1 MTKYIKL
8 SPAST
13 IFYSHTLKLKILK
26 GMKVEL
32 TDNLKDNPIIR
43 RALSNGHLVV
53 EEVEDPKV
61 VEDNE
66 VEDTNP
72 VEDQEVD
79 QEGDDQGEEVED
91 PKVVDDNEVED
102 TNPVEDQEVDQDGDD
117 QGEEVEDPSDE
128 VADLIQKAKEMY
140 EGGQSVKSISKAFTF
155 DQLSQMLAFYEFTVD
170 ESDNNLSLT
179 KVLVEQFK
187 L

>member
-13 IFYSHTLKLKILK
+13 IFYSHTLKLKVLK

-32 TDNLKDNPIIR
+32 TDNLKDHPIIR

-66 VEDTNP
+66 VEDP
-72 VEDQEVD
+72 
-79 QEGDDQGEEVED
+79 
-91 PKVVDDNEVED
+91 
-102 TNPVEDQEVDQDGDD
+102 NPVEDQEVDQDGDD

-128 VADLIQKAKEMY
+128 VSDLIQKAKEMY
-140 EGGQSVKSISKAFTF
+140 EKGQSVKSISKAFTF

>member
-32 TDNLKDNPIIR
+32 TDNLKDNPIIS

-61 VEDNE
+61 VENNE
-66 VEDTNP
+66 VEDP
-72 VEDQEVD
+72 
-79 QEGDDQGEEVED
+79 
-91 PKVVDDNEVED
+91 
-102 TNPVEDQEVDQDGDD
+102 NPVEDQEVDQDGDD

-128 VADLIQKAKEMY
+128 VSGLIQKAKEMY

>member
-66 VEDTNP
+66 VEDPNP

-79 QEGDDQGEEVED
+79 QEGEDQVEEVED
-91 PKVVDDNEVED
+91 S
-102 TNPVEDQEVDQDGDD
+102 
-117 QGEEVEDPSDE
+117 SDE
-128 VADLIQKAKEMY
+128 VSELIQKAKEMY

>member
-53 EEVEDPKV
+53 EEVEDPQV
-61 VEDNE
+61 VE
-66 VEDTNP
+66 
-72 VEDQEVD
+72 
-79 QEGDDQGEEVED
+79 
-91 PKVVDDNEVED
+91 DNEVED

-117 QGEEVEDPSDE
+117 QGEEVEDPSNE
-128 VADLIQKAKEMY
+128 VSDLIQKAKEMY
-140 EGGQSVKSISKAFTF
+140 EKGQSVKSISKAIHF
-155 DQLSQMLAFYEFTVD
+155 DQLSLMLAFYEFTVD
-170 ESDNNLSLT
+170 
-179 KVLVEQFK
+179 
-187 L
+187 

>member
-43 RALSNGHLVV
+43 RALSNGHLVL

-66 VEDTNP
+66 VEDTNQ
-72 VEDQEVD
+72 VEDQE
-79 QEGDDQGEEVED
+79 
-91 PKVVDDNEVED
+91 
-102 TNPVEDQEVDQDGDD
+102 GDD

-128 VADLIQKAKEMY
+128 VSELIQKAKEMY

>member
-66 VEDTNP
+66 VEDP
-72 VEDQEVD
+72 
-79 QEGDDQGEEVED
+79 
-91 PKVVDDNEVED
+91 
-102 TNPVEDQEVDQDGDD
+102 NPVEDQEVDQDGDD
-117 QGEEVEDPSDE
+117 QGEEVEDTSDE
-128 VADLIQKAKEMY
+128 VSGLIQKAKEMY

>member
-13 IFYSHTLKLKILK
+13 IFYSHTLKLKIMK
-26 GMKVEL
+26 GTKVEL

-43 RALSNGHLVV
+43 KALSNGHLVV

-91 PKVVDDNEVED
+91 P
-102 TNPVEDQEVDQDGDD
+102 
-117 QGEEVEDPSDE
+117 SDE
-128 VADLIQKAKEMY
+128 VSDLIQKAKEMY

>member
-43 RALSNGHLVV
+43 RALSNGHLVL

-61 VEDNE
+61 V
-66 VEDTNP
+66 
-72 VEDQEVD
+72 
-79 QEGDDQGEEVED
+79 G
-91 PKVVDDNEVED
+91 DNEVED

-117 QGEEVEDPSDE
+117 QGEEVEDTSDE
-128 VADLIQKAKEMY
+128 VSGLIQKAKEMY

>member
-43 RALSNGHLVV
+43 RALSNGHLVM

-66 VEDTNP
+66 VEDIN
-72 VEDQEVD
+72 Q
-79 QEGDDQGEEVED
+79 VED
-91 PKVVDDNEVED
+91 P
-102 TNPVEDQEVDQDGDD
+102 EVDQDGDD
-117 QGEEVEDPSDE
+117 QGEKVEDPSDE
-128 VADLIQKAKEMY
+128 VSDLIQKAKEMY
-140 EGGQSVKSISKAFTF
+140 ENGQSVKSISKAFTF

>member
-53 EEVEDPKV
+53 EEVEYPKV

-66 VEDTNP
+66 VEDTNQ
-72 VEDQEVD
+72 VEDQGVD
-79 QEGDDQGEEVED
+79 QEGDDQV
-91 PKVVDDNEVED
+91 
-102 TNPVEDQEVDQDGDD
+102 
-117 QGEEVEDPSDE
+117 EEVEDPSDE
-128 VADLIQKAKEMY
+128 VSDLIQKAKEMY
-140 EGGQSVKSISKAFTF
+140 EKGQSVKSISKAFTF

>member
-43 RALSNGHLVV
+43 RALSNGHLVM

-79 QEGDDQGEEVED
+79 Q
-91 PKVVDDNEVED
+91 
-102 TNPVEDQEVDQDGDD
+102 DGDD
-117 QGEEVEDPSDE
+117 PWEEVEDPSDE
-128 VADLIQKAKEMY
+128 VSELIQKAKEMY
-140 EGGQSVKSISKAFTF
+140 EGGQSVKRISKAFTF
-155 DQLSQMLAFYEFTVD
+155 DQLSQMLAFYEFTVE
-170 ESDNNLSLT
+170 ESDNNLNLT

>member
-8 SPAST
+8 NPAST

-43 RALSNGHLVV
+43 RAMSNGHLVV

-72 VEDQEVD
+72 VEDQEA
-79 QEGDDQGEEVED
+79 
-91 PKVVDDNEVED
+91 
-102 TNPVEDQEVDQDGDD
+102 DD

-128 VADLIQKAKEMY
+128 VSDLIQKAKEMY

-170 ESDNNLSLT
+170 ESDNNLSLA

>member
-13 IFYSHTLKLKILK
+13 IFYSHTIKLKILK

-66 VEDTNP
+66 VEDLNP
-72 VEDQEVD
+72 VE
-79 QEGDDQGEEVED
+79 G
-91 PKVVDDNEVED
+91 
-102 TNPVEDQEVDQDGDD
+102 QEVDQDGDD
-117 QGEEVEDPSDE
+117 QWEEVEDPSDE
-128 VADLIQKAKEMY
+128 VSELIQKAKEMY

>member
-8 SPAST
+8 NPAST

-66 VEDTNP
+66 VEDP
-72 VEDQEVD
+72 DQEVA
-79 QEGDDQGEEVED
+79 QEGDDQEEEVED
-91 PKVVDDNEVED
+91 PKVVEDNEVED
-102 TNPVEDQEVDQDGDD
+102 PDQEVAQEGDD
-117 QGEEVEDPSDE
+117 QEEEVEDPSDE
-128 VADLIQKAKEMY
+128 VSDLIQKAKEMY

>member
-26 GMKVEL
+26 GMKIEL
-32 TDNLKDNPIIR
+32 TDNLKDNPIIH
-43 RALSNGHLVV
+43 RALSNGHLVM

-79 QEGDDQGEEVED
+79 QDGDDQVEEVED
-91 PKVVDDNEVED
+91 L
-102 TNPVEDQEVDQDGDD
+102 
-117 QGEEVEDPSDE
+117 SDE
-128 VADLIQKAKEMY
+128 VSELIQKAKEMY

>member
-43 RALSNGHLVV
+43 RALSNGHLVM

-61 VEDNE
+61 VE
-66 VEDTNP
+66 
-72 VEDQEVD
+72 
-79 QEGDDQGEEVED
+79 
-91 PKVVDDNEVED
+91 DNEVED

-128 VADLIQKAKEMY
+128 VSELIQKAKEMY

>member
-8 SPAST
+8 SRAST

-26 GMKVEL
+26 GMEVEL
-32 TDNLKDNPIIR
+32 TENLKDNPIIR
-43 RALSNGHLVV
+43 RALSNGHIVV

-66 VEDTNP
+66 VEDTNQ
-72 VEDQEVD
+72 VEDQEVA
-79 QEGDDQGEEVED
+79 QEGDDQE
-91 PKVVDDNEVED
+91 
-102 TNPVEDQEVDQDGDD
+102 
-117 QGEEVEDPSDE
+117 EEVEDPSDE
-128 VADLIQKAKEMY
+128 VSDLIQKAKEMY

>member
-26 GMKVEL
+26 GMKIEL

-43 RALSNGHLVV
+43 RALSNGHLVM

-66 VEDTNP
+66 VEDTN
-72 VEDQEVD
+72 Q
-79 QEGDDQGEEVED
+79 
-91 PKVVDDNEVED
+91 
-102 TNPVEDQEVDQDGDD
+102 VEDQEVDQDGDD

-128 VADLIQKAKEMY
+128 VSELIQKAKEMY

>member
-8 SPAST
+8 NPAST

-43 RALSNGHLVV
+43 RAMSNGHLVL

-72 VEDQEVD
+72 VEDQEA
-79 QEGDDQGEEVED
+79 
-91 PKVVDDNEVED
+91 
-102 TNPVEDQEVDQDGDD
+102 DD

-128 VADLIQKAKEMY
+128 VSDLIQEAKEMY

>member
-8 SPAST
+8 NPAST

-66 VEDTNP
+66 VEDP
-72 VEDQEVD
+72 DQEVA
-79 QEGDDQGEEVED
+79 QEGDDQE
-91 PKVVDDNEVED
+91 
-102 TNPVEDQEVDQDGDD
+102 
-117 QGEEVEDPSDE
+117 EEVEDPSDE
-128 VADLIQKAKEMY
+128 VSDLIQKAKEMY

>member
-8 SPAST
+8 NPAST

-72 VEDQEVD
+72 VEDQEA
-79 QEGDDQGEEVED
+79 DDQW
-91 PKVVDDNEVED
+91 
-102 TNPVEDQEVDQDGDD
+102 
-117 QGEEVEDPSDE
+117 EEVEDPSDE
-128 VADLIQKAKEMY
+128 VSDLIQKAKEMY

>member
-8 SPAST
+8 NPAST

-72 VEDQEVD
+72 VEDQEA
-79 QEGDDQGEEVED
+79 
-91 PKVVDDNEVED
+91 
-102 TNPVEDQEVDQDGDD
+102 DD

-128 VADLIQKAKEMY
+128 VSDLIQKAKEMY

>member
-32 TDNLKDNPIIR
+32 TDNLKDNPIIC
-43 RALSNGHLVV
+43 RALSNGHLVA

-66 VEDTNP
+66 VEDINP
-72 VEDQEVD
+72 VE
-79 QEGDDQGEEVED
+79 G
-91 PKVVDDNEVED
+91 
-102 TNPVEDQEVDQDGDD
+102 QEVDQDGDD
-117 QGEEVEDPSDE
+117 QWEEVEDPSDE
-128 VADLIQKAKEMY
+128 VSDLIQKAKEMY

>member
-66 VEDTNP
+66 VEDI
-72 VEDQEVD
+72 
-79 QEGDDQGEEVED
+79 
-91 PKVVDDNEVED
+91 
-102 TNPVEDQEVDQDGDD
+102 NPVEDQEVDQDGDD

-128 VADLIQKAKEMY
+128 VSDLIQKAKEMY

>member
-1 MTKYIKL
+1 MKYIKL

-61 VEDNE
+61 VEDNK
-66 VEDTNP
+66 VEDTNL
-72 VEDQEVD
+72 VED
-79 QEGDDQGEEVED
+79 
-91 PKVVDDNEVED
+91 K
-102 TNPVEDQEVDQDGDD
+102 EVDQDGDD

-128 VADLIQKAKEMY
+128 VSDLIQKAKEMY

>member
-8 SPAST
+8 NPAST

-43 RALSNGHLVV
+43 RALSNGYLVV
-53 EEVEDPKV
+53 EEVEDPEV

-79 QEGDDQGEEVED
+79 Q
-91 PKVVDDNEVED
+91 
-102 TNPVEDQEVDQDGDD
+102 DGDG

-128 VADLIQKAKEMY
+128 VSELIQKAKEMY

-155 DQLSQMLAFYEFTVD
+155 DQLSQMLAFYEFTAE

>member
-1 MTKYIKL
+1 MKYIKL
-8 SPAST
+8 NPAST

-66 VEDTNP
+66 VEDTHP
-72 VEDQEVD
+72 VEDPEVD
-79 QEGDDQGEEVED
+79 QE
-91 PKVVDDNEVED
+91 
-102 TNPVEDQEVDQDGDD
+102 
-117 QGEEVEDPSDE
+117 EEVEDPSDE
-128 VADLIQKAKEMY
+128 VSELIQKAKEMY

>member
-8 SPAST
+8 NPAST

-79 QEGDDQGEEVED
+79 QE
-91 PKVVDDNEVED
+91 
-102 TNPVEDQEVDQDGDD
+102 
-117 QGEEVEDPSDE
+117 EEVEDPSDE
-128 VADLIQKAKEMY
+128 VSDLIQKAKEMY

>member
-1 MTKYIKL
+1 MKYIKL
-8 SPAST
+8 NPAST

-72 VEDQEVD
+72 VEDPEVD
-79 QEGDDQGEEVED
+79 QE
-91 PKVVDDNEVED
+91 
-102 TNPVEDQEVDQDGDD
+102 
-117 QGEEVEDPSDE
+117 EEVEDPSDE
-128 VADLIQKAKEMY
+128 VSELIQKAKEMY

>member
-32 TDNLKDNPIIR
+32 TENLKDNPIIR

-79 QEGDDQGEEVED
+79 QEGDDQW
-91 PKVVDDNEVED
+91 
-102 TNPVEDQEVDQDGDD
+102 
-117 QGEEVEDPSDE
+117 EEVEDPSDE
-128 VADLIQKAKEMY
+128 VSDLIQKAKEMY
-140 EGGQSVKSISKAFTF
+140 EKGQSVKSISKAFTF

>member
-1 MTKYIKL
+1 MMKYIKL
-8 SPAST
+8 NPAST

-66 VEDTNP
+66 VEDTHP
-72 VEDQEVD
+72 VEDPEVD
-79 QEGDDQGEEVED
+79 QE
-91 PKVVDDNEVED
+91 
-102 TNPVEDQEVDQDGDD
+102 
-117 QGEEVEDPSDE
+117 EEVEDPSDE
-128 VADLIQKAKEMY
+128 VFELIQKAKEMY

>member
-43 RALSNGHLVV
+43 RALSNGHLVA

-66 VEDTNP
+66 VEDINP
-72 VEDQEVD
+72 VE
-79 QEGDDQGEEVED
+79 G
-91 PKVVDDNEVED
+91 
-102 TNPVEDQEVDQDGDD
+102 QEVDQDGDD
-117 QGEEVEDPSDE
+117 QWEEVEDPSDE
-128 VADLIQKAKEMY
+128 VSDLIQKAKEMY

>member
-61 VEDNE
+61 VE
-66 VEDTNP
+66 
-72 VEDQEVD
+72 
-79 QEGDDQGEEVED
+79 
-91 PKVVDDNEVED
+91 DNEVED

>member
-43 RALSNGHLVV
+43 RALSNGHLVL

-79 QEGDDQGEEVED
+79 Q
-91 PKVVDDNEVED
+91 
-102 TNPVEDQEVDQDGDD
+102 DGDN
-117 QGEEVEDPSDE
+117 QEEEVEDPSDE
-128 VADLIQKAKEMY
+128 VSGLIQKAKEMY

>member
-43 RALSNGHLVV
+43 RALSNGHLVL

-79 QEGDDQGEEVED
+79 Q
-91 PKVVDDNEVED
+91 
-102 TNPVEDQEVDQDGDD
+102 DGDN
-117 QGEEVEDPSDE
+117 QWEEVEDPSDE
-128 VADLIQKAKEMY
+128 VSDLIQKAKEMY

-155 DQLSQMLAFYEFTVD
+155 DQLSRMLAFYEFTVD

>member
-43 RALSNGHLVV
+43 RALSNGHLVL

-79 QEGDDQGEEVED
+79 Q
-91 PKVVDDNEVED
+91 
-102 TNPVEDQEVDQDGDD
+102 DGDN
-117 QGEEVEDPSDE
+117 QEEEVEDPSDE
-128 VADLIQKAKEMY
+128 VSGLIHKAKEMY

>member
-79 QEGDDQGEEVED
+79 QEGDDQW
-91 PKVVDDNEVED
+91 
-102 TNPVEDQEVDQDGDD
+102 
-117 QGEEVEDPSDE
+117 EEVEDPSDE
-128 VADLIQKAKEMY
+128 VSDLIQKAKEMY

>member
-13 IFYSHTLKLKILK
+13 IFYSHTLKLKIMK

-61 VEDNE
+61 VEGNE

-91 PKVVDDNEVED
+91 P
-102 TNPVEDQEVDQDGDD
+102 
-117 QGEEVEDPSDE
+117 SDE
-128 VADLIQKAKEMY
+128 VSDLIQKAKEMY

>member
-32 TDNLKDNPIIR
+32 TDNLNDNPIIR

-61 VEDNE
+61 VEDS
-66 VEDTNP
+66 
-72 VEDQEVD
+72 
-79 QEGDDQGEEVED
+79 
-91 PKVVDDNEVED
+91 EVED

-128 VADLIQKAKEMY
+128 VSELIQKAKGMY
-140 EGGQSVKSISKAFTF
+140 ENGQSVKSISKAFTF

>member
-1 MTKYIKL
+1 
-8 SPAST
+8 
-13 IFYSHTLKLKILK
+13 
-26 GMKVEL
+26 MKVEL

-43 RALSNGHLVV
+43 RALSNGHLVL

-66 VEDTNP
+66 VEDTNQ
-72 VEDQEVD
+72 VEDQE
-79 QEGDDQGEEVED
+79 
-91 PKVVDDNEVED
+91 
-102 TNPVEDQEVDQDGDD
+102 GDD

-128 VADLIQKAKEMY
+128 VSELIQKAKEMY